1 MAKGCCKEMFMYC
14 SKLKEVTIYLKND
27 IDTSLNPFTDWLS
40 GTAKN
45 GTLHIRSGLL
55 DATKTALCLPGNWT
69 FAEDVT
75 D

>member
-1 MAKGCCKEMFMYC
+1 MFMSC
-14 SKLKEVTIYLKND
+14 KKIDEVTLYIQD
-27 IDTSLNPFTDWLS
+27 FDTNYSPFTDWLS

-45 GTLHIRSGLL
+45 GKLHIRSGLL
-55 DATKTALCLPGNWT
+55 DDTKKALCLPETWD